1 MNSER
6 MITFFKKLDQK
17 WYPVIAFGLTLLTV
31 TLSFSMAQMLSNGKY
46 TVLYGDFL
54 KQYVPFA
61 RLYAQEIR
69 QGNFSGYSWNVSM
82 GQGTS
87 LLYAFYSYSPFYLLF
102 LLISDDLLASE
113 LVVLLRIA
121 TAALTCCL
129 YLQKGRKEEGVRCIF
144 FSVCYAMC
152 SFQIVFFV
160 FSDCVYLFPLV
171 LLAIHY
177 YLETKKI
184 SGLVMVYAASFVIHF
199 YYGYLIGLFS
209 FFYFVGLLWCR
220 DGKGWIRKNGKL
232 LFVYLI
238 GVIAAILL
246 SMAALCPAIMYYF
259 DNSGMVDGSYT
270 ELKLLPTDFWYAMYL
285 GRPFAF
291 NQDLPYLYCGLPVL
305 LLLPFYFTNQ
315 KISKKERITAGA
327 ALAALLL
334 VSYIQP
340 LYEMLHL
347 FNKPDG
353 YTVRY
358 TFIIILLMVVI
369 ACRQCAFLRDIGR
382 KKLFAAAAV
391 DILFYFAGY
400 LLNRSFFEAGTLSLT
415 VPAAIANIVLILLW
429 CVGLSVALTDR
440 LDASSKVLAAIALLM
455 MEMGLNAYWT
465 IYRLPVVS
473 EDEYR
478 SWYKE
483 TEAALEQLKQ
493 EDQGIY
499 RTGFSYYMIPNQQSL
514 FDYMGVPIYASA
526 RNARLDSFMFYMGD
540 AVGFGFFQRGANDVT
555 DMLLSV
561 KYYVDLQEY
570 NPIAEWQIPEYYRM
584 EHTLE
589 LGYMVSDQILLAEP
603 YTRDVFSNQNQL
615 LSAMTGEEIAVYRE
629 AGVPELLP
637 IGMEWEAEG
646 EGMSFS
652 KAEEAEMGVL
662 DYAIPAGT
670 YEKAYAYFSRTDD
683 EGGENASDHTLTG
696 YTLTEKEFEVCVFSM
711 GNYRRPYLTERL
723 LYSPAII
730 EMERR
735 GDQFSVRL
743 IDYNEAG
750 IQSSYRKLFLYYQ
763 DDGELKRAHEIL
775 SKNQWEI
782 EEFQDGYVKAEID
795 VAEDKDIL
803 FLSIPYDKGW
813 ELLVDGSRQEL
824 LGLLDGSFLGA
835 RLSPGTHELILRYTP
850 RGRKMG
856 ILLSFCGAGL
866 WAILFAMDRKTH
878 KKIGLSIFE
887 KKYRKGNDRKEHK

>member
-54 KQYVPFA
+54 KQYVPFG
-61 RLYAQEIR
+61 RLYAQGIR

-113 LVVLLRIA
+113 LVVLLRIV

-238 GVIAAILL
+238 GVITAILL

-382 KKLFAAAAV
+382 KKLFSAAAV

-499 RTGFSYYMIPNQQSL
+499 RTGVSY
-514 FDYMGVPIYASA
+514 
-526 RNARLDSFMFYMGD
+526 
-540 AVGFGFFQRGANDVT
+540 
-555 DMLLSV
+555 
-561 KYYVDLQEY
+561 
-570 NPIAEWQIPEYYRM
+570 
-584 EHTLE
+584 
-589 LGYMVSDQILLAEP
+589 
-603 YTRDVFSNQNQL
+603 
-615 LSAMTGEEIAVYRE
+615 
-629 AGVPELLP
+629 
-637 IGMEWEAEG
+637 
-646 EGMSFS
+646 
-652 KAEEAEMGVL
+652 
-662 DYAIPAGT
+662 
-670 YEKAYAYFSRTDD
+670 
-683 EGGENASDHTLTG
+683 
-696 YTLTEKEFEVCVFSM
+696 
-711 GNYRRPYLTERL
+711 
-723 LYSPAII
+723 
-730 EMERR
+730 
-735 GDQFSVRL
+735 
-743 IDYNEAG
+743 
-750 IQSSYRKLFLYYQ
+750 
-763 DDGELKRAHEIL
+763 
-775 SKNQWEI
+775 
-782 EEFQDGYVKAEID
+782 
-795 VAEDKDIL
+795 
-803 FLSIPYDKGW
+803 
-813 ELLVDGSRQEL
+813 
-824 LGLLDGSFLGA
+824 
-835 RLSPGTHELILRYTP
+835 
-850 RGRKMG
+850 
-856 ILLSFCGAGL
+856 
-866 WAILFAMDRKTH
+866 
-878 KKIGLSIFE
+878 
-887 KKYRKGNDRKEHK
+887 